1 MTLNVWGTQCLFPD
15 LTIFLDL
22 DDEVRGTRLDA
33 VPDRLE
39 AEDEAFHQ
47 RVRAGFYEL
56 LQLHPH
62 RIRRVDANGDEAEV
76 QERVRALVEGE
87 LELFSH

>member
-1 MTLNVWGTQCLFPD
+1 MLANDWGTEGLYPD
-15 LTIFLDL
+15 LTLFLDL
-22 DDEVRGTRLDA
+22 DDSVRATRLGA

-47 RVRAGFYEL
+47 RVLKGFREL
-56 LQLHPH
+56 LLIHRH
-62 RIRRVDANGDEAEV
+62 RIRRVDANGNAAEV
-76 QERVRALVEGE
+76 QERVRAIIEQE